1 MGTNT
6 RTVASWHV
14 ALERWRGVR
23 TSFWR
28 REEKEKRCTPRYS
41 PLGSSRNR
49 IRSTSTAAKAEFA
62 SKPGFMW
69 RKIRVH
75 YYVQLR
81 RRRRRTCAM
90 WTADWPLDIQLL
102 MFGERLLERVL
113 RKTIFVWNDGESLMM
128 CIINLF
134 FGYKNFL
141 FFNHPLVENVY
152 HITWG
157 LRQMV

>member
-90 WTADWPLDIQLL
+90 WTADWPLDI
-102 MFGERLLERVL
+102 FNYYVGERLLERI
-113 RKTIFVWNDGESLMM
+113 RKRIFVWWDGESLMM
-128 CIINLF
+128 CIINSFWVVKIFIFQL
-134 FGYKNFL
+134 
-141 FFNHPLVENVY
+141 PIICNV
-152 HITWG
+152 
-157 LRQMV
+157 

>member
-90 WTADWPLDIQLL
+90 WTADWPLDIFNYYILPNKRVDRITVL
-102 MFGERLLERVL
+102 PRAIFKKLNCPRLNNCLSYD
-113 RKTIFVWNDGESLMM
+113 TF
-128 CIINLF
+128 
-134 FGYKNFL
+134 NFL
-141 FFNHPLVENVY
+141 KRGVIKLSSWTIKSFLIVA
-152 HITWG
+152 
-157 LRQMV
+157 

>member
-81 RRRRRTCAM
+81 RRRRTCAM
-90 WTADWPLDIQLL
+90 WTADWPLDICIQLL
-102 MFGERLLERVL
+102 CWRETLGENKKKDFCVMRRW
-113 RKTIFVWNDGESLMM
+113 TLM
-128 CIINLF
+128 IINLF
-134 FGYKNFL
+134 WVVKIFIFQL
-141 FFNHPLVENVY
+141 PSMCNV
-152 HITWG
+152 
-157 LRQMV
+157 

>member
-90 WTADWPLDIQLL
+90 WTADWPGTDPLIYSIAMLA
-102 MFGERLLERVL
+102 RLLERI
-113 RKTIFVWNDGESLMM
+113 RKRIFVWWDGESLMM

-134 FGYKNFL
+134 WVVKIFIFQL
-141 FFNHPLVENVY
+141 PSMRNV
-152 HITWG
+152 
-157 LRQMV
+157 